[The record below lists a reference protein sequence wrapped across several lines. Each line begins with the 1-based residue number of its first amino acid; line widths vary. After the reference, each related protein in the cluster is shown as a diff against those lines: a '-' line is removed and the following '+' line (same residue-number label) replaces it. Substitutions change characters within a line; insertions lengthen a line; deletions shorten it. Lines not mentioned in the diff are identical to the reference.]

1 LRNLPGASH
10 IILSFPFVAGRR
22 RRDNKCERGRK
33 EEVEV
38 EIKWVALLV
47 LSTPLSAE
55 MGREDYHDE
64 ATHLKQN

>member
-1 LRNLPGASH
+1 
-10 IILSFPFVAGRR
+10 VAGRR